1 MLANSIVFANLY
13 VPRLTACVAFL
24 SVLSEHVDA
33 SLFFTKT
40 EFLVSR
46 FSRQVAKC
54 FSRQNVL
61 RFVKRKKQ
69 EERNCYNFSTS
80 MNVWLDHID
89 RKVALDVNTSVWL
102 CWSPNLPS
110 YQTIRSTWCFY
121 SKIWWNSCD
130 VHVGIIRRNI
140 FELLKSLPQKGTW
153 SNLKAQ

>member
-24 SVLSEHVDA
+24 SVPSEHVDA

-46 FSRQVAKC
+46 FSRQVTKC
-54 FSRQNVL
+54 FSRRMFCVL
-61 RFVKRKKQ
+61 LKKKQ

-89 RKVALDVNTSVWL
+89 RKVALEVNTSVCL

-110 YQTIRSTWCFY
+110 YQTIRSTSCSY